1 MYLLRSEV
9 YQSDSYTRPNSRRQR
24 WFHWVTSGTKT
35 CPNPTHWHSHIYQFF
50 FKIQMFEANG
60 VTIQWHPLLFFSS
73 LSWTHGFDHGIMLLT
88 PTPHPERSVIYITYI
103 SWVLHVGLWVFVLN
117 LFLINCLNFKF
128 IFRKNK
134 FIREIIYFH
143 LFCCK

>member
-50 FKIQMFEANG
+50 FKIQTLNLWS
-60 VTIQWHPLLFFSS
+60 QWSYNPMAPSLIFLFFVVG
-73 LSWTHGFDHGIMLLT
+73 LIMESCFS
-88 PTPHPERSVIYITYI
+88 PHPERSVIYITYI

>member
-50 FKIQMFEANG
+50 FKIQMLNLWS
-60 VTIQWHPLLFFSS
+60 QWSDSPMAPSLLFLSFVMSLIMESCFSPQ
-73 LSWTHGFDHGIMLLT
+73 TQ
-88 PTPHPERSVIYITYI
+88 RSVIYITYI